1 MLWSGLGFNFL
12 IVAGVL
18 QYYALING
26 FWTKANVQS
35 ANTTWSDRFIQIYL
49 SDEGSNDTYGNTI
62 VGGLQCALATS
73 IIFAAI
79 GGRAGPLAAA
89 LITGIAPILYE
100 LNRQI
105 LSLFSVNTGGSTT
118 IFEFGG
124 IAGAVLAFCLAKTA
138 HEGIR
143 NHDNY
148 LSHKFNVTLS
158 LIGAAFIWVFFPVLN
173 MNVPSTSFI
182 YTNAGISTFFSISA
196 AVVASIGFGL
206 LVDGKLEFRNI
217 ITAPIAGGVIIGCSS
232 TYIYNPLQALMLGS
246 LAGILQV
253 LFNKVEVKLGNF
265 PYWSN
270 GVFFLFGVQGFLG
283 GLFSAVM
290 RAINKTS
297 STYGTAYD
305 SLPSKYV
312 YDQRGQ
318 ISATFITLGI
328 AIVTG
333 LILFVVLKCF
343 NAEEREDFYHDK
355 TYWIVEDDGISNRKI
370 EKISARPSE
379 TDQSES
385 IEVSEGGEIKGTH
398 AYL

>member
-124 IAGAVLAFCLAKTA
+124 IAEPFSLSASPKLRMRVLETT
-138 HEGIR
+138 ITIYR
-143 NHDNY
+143 TN
-148 LSHKFNVTLS
+148 
-158 LIGAAFIWVFFPVLN
+158 
-173 MNVPSTSFI
+173 ST
-182 YTNAGISTFFSISA
+182 
-196 AVVASIGFGL
+196 
-206 LVDGKLEFRNI
+206 
-217 ITAPIAGGVIIGCSS
+217 
-232 TYIYNPLQALMLGS
+232 
-246 LAGILQV
+246 
-253 LFNKVEVKLGNF
+253 
-265 PYWSN
+265 
-270 GVFFLFGVQGFLG
+270 
-283 GLFSAVM
+283 
-290 RAINKTS
+290 
-297 STYGTAYD
+297 
-305 SLPSKYV
+305 LPSA
-312 YDQRGQ
+312 
-318 ISATFITLGI
+318 SL
-328 AIVTG
+328 
-333 LILFVVLKCF
+333 
-343 NAEEREDFYHDK
+343 EP
-355 TYWIVEDDGISNRKI
+355 
-370 EKISARPSE
+370 PSSGSSS
-379 TDQSES
+379 QS
-385 IEVSEGGEIKGTH
+385 
-398 AYL
+398 